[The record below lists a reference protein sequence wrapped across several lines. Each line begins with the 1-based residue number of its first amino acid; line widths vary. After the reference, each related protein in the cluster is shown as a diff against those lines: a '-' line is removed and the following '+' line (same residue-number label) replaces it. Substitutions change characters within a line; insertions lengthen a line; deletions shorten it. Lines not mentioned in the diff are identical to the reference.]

1 MKYAYPHYS
10 NPGQLK
16 EYNQFLIDNA
26 DGAYV
31 FYDPENE
38 TNLKYLYKMMLEM
51 DQYHVK
57 RLNFDDLNEVAE
69 KIYEK

>member
-1 MKYAYPHYS
+1 MPILTNS

-31 FYDPENE
+31 FYDPE
-38 TNLKYLYKMMLEM
+38 K
-51 DQYHVK
+51 
-57 RLNFDDLNEVAE
+57 
-69 KIYEK
+69 